1 MLSMYTDL
9 SFSIIVLHLM
19 AYCCAFVITV
29 AKLKAALT
37 SLTMCTTAIAAKVCY
52 LSYVVTQVQV
62 KNIS

>member
-1 MLSMYTDL
+1 
-9 SFSIIVLHLM
+9 M

-52 LSYVVTQVQV
+52 LSYVVTQVHV
-62 KNIS
+62 KNIA